1 MTTRRL
7 IAPIAV
13 FLTSLACALGG
24 PASGAGPGSPEAG
37 KQLVT
42 SKGCIACH
50 TIQQVPEAR
59 GTVGPVLDGVG
70 DPNARPTIAGGTLD
84 NTAENL
90 RRWLS
95 DPPAAKPGTMMPNSS
110 LTPQEISHLVA
121 FLQTLK

>member
-1 MTTRRL
+1 MTR
-7 IAPIAV
+7 APIVLVGLA
-13 FLTSLACALGG
+13 LTALACAPGG
-24 PASGAGPGSPEAG
+24 PTSGAGPGSPEAG

-50 TIQQVPEAR
+50 TIQQIPEAR

-70 DPNARPTIAGGTLD
+70 DPNDRPKIAGGTLD
-84 NTAENL
+84 NTPENL

-95 DPPAAKPGTMMPNSS
+95 DPPAAKPGTVMPNLG
-110 LTPQEISHLVA
+110 LTRQEIGHLVA